1 MFKIQLIAGLMF
13 VVTVGQVQA
22 GIVVHTADFISNGTR
37 THFNGF
43 EGIANDGIFYTGGSL
58 YTHDTIQVEQ
68 VNSSGDG
75 IWVTSGFWAGFEG
88 DFGWYPN
95 GGDHGYSAISLAG
108 GGDFDSVGFNIGTGF
123 GSVVAYLYELLNDN
137 IVVSSGSVAG
147 TSSYLGFSGGGFDKI
162 RLRDSV
168 AGGSVT
174 DHAYQAMAFDSIETS
189 AFSLPLLSN
198 SSVPEPASI
207 AMFGIGA
214 LGLMFALRR
223 RRRMA

>member
-1 MFKIQLIAGLMF
+1 MNGI
-13 VVTVGQVQA
+13 
-22 GIVVHTADFISNGTR
+22 GIVSNKPEI
-37 THFNGF
+37 HFKLLVGKLF
-43 EGIANDGIFYTGGSL
+43 
-58 YTHDTIQVEQ
+58 
-68 VNSSGDG
+68 NSFA
-75 IWVTSGFWAGFEG
+75 IKGFEG

-147 TSSYLGFSGGGFDKI
+147 TSNYLGFSGGGFDKI

-168 AGGSVT
+168 AGGGGSVT

-189 AFSLPLLSN
+189 SLSLPLLSN

-214 LGLMFALRR
+214 LGLMFAHRR